1 MRIWGTEISLALY
14 GTAQQLIKHLCVT
27 NFVFSLKPKRRILG
41 DIMKKKTVPAET
53 KTVSKHNLFHLL
65 TFLVRTSKMRATKP
79 YNQWYFTLFWWRNSP
94 VQWKLLQFQVSSQ
107 GVCQIC
113 DEILLFL
120 SFILQIVAHKCTCCQ
135 KVLTWISVKW
145 HNHFTCH
152 SEPMTIFSK
161 GGLIN
166 SGTFGS

>member
-1 MRIWGTEISLALY
+1 
-14 GTAQQLIKHLCVT
+14 
-27 NFVFSLKPKRRILG
+27 
-41 DIMKKKTVPAET
+41 
-53 KTVSKHNLFHLL
+53 
-65 TFLVRTSKMRATKP
+65 MRATKP

-152 SEPMTIFSK
+152 SELMTIFSK

-166 SGTFGS
+166 SGTFGSQISDCNSIHLIWKLIGHVQGKWSHKYIQQFPGSNLLYGASFGRGVGLDDL